1 MWYSD
6 GPLSDSKHVLW
17 MGTIMKGEV
26 KTWRVP
32 KQLCQSECVEA
43 SVSKQRTAAEG
54 TAYPE
59 RSRNAPSGQPAGL
72 SGAESKGRRVYSR
85 RPRINLRRLPAPP
98 SASVPAVGFRKP
110 QVGPRCPLPPCASG

>member
-6 GPLSDSKHVLW
+6 GPLSESKHVLW

-59 RSRNAPSGQPAGL
+59 QSRNAPLRTAGGPVRSGVEGTPGL
-72 SGAESKGRRVYSR
+72 LA
-85 RPRINLRRLPAPP
+85 
-98 SASVPAVGFRKP
+98 
-110 QVGPRCPLPPCASG
+110 